1 MGGKSSE
8 YLDKVSKNIIAT
20 FPSRLIKTSI
30 NHTLGYYLAV
40 MRLVDMQLLEPI
52 QAYILIADT
61 VEFECV
67 QINPEVVLFTATVR
81 DYTHNKRK
89 ILRKDAYS
97 FKFMRIW
104 LEEMCSLYNPVRWP
118 K

>member
-1 MGGKSSE
+1 MAGRRSE

-20 FPSRLIKTSI
+20 FPVRLMKKSI
-30 NHTLGYYLAV
+30 NHTLGYYLAL
-40 MRLVDMQLLEPI
+40 MRLVDMKLLDPI

-67 QINPEVVLFTATVR
+67 QINPEVVVFTATVR
-81 DYTHNKRK
+81 DYTHSRHNP
-89 ILRKDAYS
+89 LSKDGQS

-104 LEEMCSLYNPVRWP
+104 LEEMCSLYSPVRWP

>member
-1 MGGKSSE
+1 MGGKNSE
-8 YLDKVSKNIIAT
+8 YLDKVSKSIIAT

-61 VEFECV
+61 LEFECV
-67 QINPEVVLFTATVR
+67 QINPEVVVFTATVQ
-81 DYTHNKRK
+81 DYTLNKPK
-89 ILRKDAYS
+89 ILRKDTHS
-97 FKFMRIW
+97 FKFIRTW
-104 LEEMCSLYNPVRWP
+104 LEEMCRMYNPVRWP